1 MKKKVLMMILIMLM
15 LVGCGRQEVEI
26 EEKVDIAS
34 LEQEHNKVKPSI
46 ESEQALAESENY
58 QDVEAPE
65 ITDIAKDSWS
75 GQIGEEGIYFSSN
88 YPQGTEVLISQF
100 TGDIT
105 HDGLEDLIQVTG
117 YSLGDTLNIEE
128 VTSISSAGCY
138 VKVFEGTIGGEYE
151 KTPIFIS
158 RNFHMAHMGNGTICL
173 SKVNGEVYLL
183 VAETSEGQGSALYR
197 FEAIYVDKE
206 DGIVIK
212 DSEET
217 KFYVDR
223 ESHTDWEELTHR
235 EDVMDE
241 FRARIEPF
249 LEESVLL
256 LSMDTNEGDA
266 QYSTDDKKLD
276 ATAYFDKVWLRT
288 N

>member
-1 MKKKVLMMILIMLM
+1 M
-15 LVGCGRQEVEI
+15 
-26 EEKVDIAS
+26 
-34 LEQEHNKVKPSI
+34 
-46 ESEQALAESENY
+46 
-58 QDVEAPE
+58 
-65 ITDIAKDSWS
+65 
-75 GQIGEEGIYFSSN
+75 
-88 YPQGTEVLISQF
+88 
-100 TGDIT
+100 
-105 HDGLEDLIQVTG
+105 
-117 YSLGDTLNIEE
+117 
-128 VTSISSAGCY
+128 
-138 VKVFEGTIGGEYE
+138 KVFEGIFDGEYG

-173 SKVNGEVYLL
+173 SKVNGEEYLL
-183 VAETSEGQGSALYR
+183 VAETSEGQGNALYR

-206 DGIVIK
+206 EGIVIK

-217 KFYVDR
+217 RFCIDR

-235 EDVMDE
+235 ADVMDE

-266 QYSTDDKKLD
+266 LYSTDNKKLD
-276 ATAYFDKVWLRT
+276 ATTYFDKVWVRT

>member
-1 MKKKVLMMILIMLM
+1 MKKKVLLMILCMLM
-15 LVGCGRQEVEI
+15 LVGCGKQMVEN
-26 EEKVDIAS
+26 EEKLDVVS
-34 LEQEHNKVKPSI
+34 SEQEQNNVKSSI
-46 ESEQALAESENY
+46 ESEQTLAESENY
-58 QDVEAPE
+58 KDFEAME

-75 GQIGEEGIYFSSN
+75 GQIGEEGIYFSSK

-105 HDGLEDLIQVTG
+105 HDGVEDLIQVTG
-117 YSLGDTLNIEE
+117 YSLGDMPNIEE
-128 VTSISSAGCY
+128 VTSISSDGCY
-138 VKVFEGTIGGEYE
+138 VKVFEGTDSGDYE

-173 SKVNGEVYLL
+173 SKVDGEAYLL

-217 KFYVDR
+217 RFYVDR

-241 FRARIEPF
+241 FRAQIEPF

-256 LSMDTNEGDA
+256 LSMDICEGDP

-276 ATAYFDKVWLRT
+276 ATTYFDKVWLRT